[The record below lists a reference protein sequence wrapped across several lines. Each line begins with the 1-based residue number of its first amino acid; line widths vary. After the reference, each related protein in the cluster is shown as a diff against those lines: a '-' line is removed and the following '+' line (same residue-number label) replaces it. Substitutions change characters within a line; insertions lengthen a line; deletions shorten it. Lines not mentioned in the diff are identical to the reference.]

1 MPAVRVVQAVAL
13 DDVAAAAEV
22 EEDGAGRGCA
32 VEGAFVGFA
41 GGWVWGTVDVDFY
54 GSLGVAG
61 GDVEG
66 FVWGWGYAGG
76 EGVGQR
82 AEKEG
87 DGFEEEIVF

>member
-1 MPAVRVVQAVAL
+1 M
-13 DDVAAAAEV
+13 
-22 EEDGAGRGCA
+22 
-32 VEGAFVGFA
+32 
-41 GGWVWGTVDVDFY
+41 DFY

-61 GDVEG
+61 GDVKG

-82 AEKEG
+82 AEEEG